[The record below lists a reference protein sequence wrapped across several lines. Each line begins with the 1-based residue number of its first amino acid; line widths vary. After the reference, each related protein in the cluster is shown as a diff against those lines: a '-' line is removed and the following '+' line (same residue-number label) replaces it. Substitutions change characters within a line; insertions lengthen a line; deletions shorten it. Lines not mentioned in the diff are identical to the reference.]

1 MGAVGGR
8 DKIPPRRDGGA
19 ATAMKQ
25 FIGCDMHKRYSV
37 FVAMDESGKLSK
49 PGRVVHDSLELAEYL
64 NRIPE
69 GTPVAVEASGSWY
82 WFVDRLEEAG
92 LDVRLVNPVL
102 AKRRMGSRNKT
113 DELDAAGLAML
124 LRNGTLPEIWIPPAK
139 LRDLRGLMRTRLA
152 LRHHT
157 TALKN
162 RIHGV
167 IRRYGQ
173 WQPGEARDLFKGKGR
188 VQLSVYLGGL
198 PEQTRLATRHEW
210 QLVDEVEGHI
220 AELEKQIRLSI
231 GQIGYVRLL
240 KTMPGVGEILAAT
253 IWLEIGDVSR
263 FAVAERLAA
272 YAGLTPAVH
281 ASGGKTH
288 LGRCSKVAN
297 HFLKWAFVEAAA
309 CVVMHKPRFAG
320 RHVVDLYD
328 RLCVAKGHSK
338 AAVAVGRH
346 LAEASWWILTKKQAY
361 REPAP
366 VAAAHPLAVA
376 NSMSSS
382 KNGSA
387 R

>member
-1 MGAVGGR
+1 M
-8 DKIPPRRDGGA
+8 
-19 ATAMKQ
+19 
-25 FIGCDMHKRYSV
+25 
-37 FVAMDESGKLSK
+37 FVAMDEQGKLTK
-49 PGRVVHDSLELAEYL
+49 PDKVVHDSLELSEYL
-64 NRIPE
+64 NKIPE

-82 WFVDRLEEAG
+82 WFVDRLEAAG

-102 AKRRMGSRNKT
+102 AKRRMGGKNKT

-124 LRNGTLPEIWIPPAK
+124 LRNGTLPEVWIPSAK

-157 TALKN
+157 TVLKN
-162 RIHGV
+162 RIHGA

-210 QLVDEVEGHI
+210 ALVDEVEQHI
-220 AELEKQIRLSI
+220 AELEKQIRLTI

-240 KTMPGVGEILAAT
+240 KSMPGVGEILAAT
-253 IWLEIGDVSR
+253 IWLEIGEVSR
-263 FAVAERLAA
+263 FATAERLAS
-272 YAGLTPAVH
+272 YAGLTPSVH

-288 LGRCSKVAN
+288 LGRCSQVAN
-297 HFLKWAFVEAAA
+297 HFLKWAFVEAA
-309 CVVMHKPRFAG
+309 CCIVMQKPRFAG
-320 RHVVDLYD
+320 QHVAELYD
-328 RLCVAKGHSK
+328 RLCAAKGHSK

-346 LAEASWWILTKKQAY
+346 LAEASWWILNKKQAS

-366 VAAAHPLAVA
+366 AAVA
-376 NSMSSS
+376 TAVVSANSTSSS